1 MDIAIRM
8 STMKEVFDNY
18 AQRVAALQKSKN
30 PFARGVA
37 WVEGELVPL
46 HEARIPLM
54 DQGFQ
59 HSDLT
64 YDVPAVWAGRFFRLD
79 DHLDRFQK
87 SCSKMR
93 LRFPIPREQIKKTL
107 VEMVAKS
114 GIRDAFVEIIVTRGL
129 QGIRESVMNNKAPED
144 LKNNLY
150 MFICPYVWVM
160 SPEVQLTGGAAIIAR
175 TVRRTPPGS
184 HDPTIKNLQWGDLT
198 RGMIEAYDRGATY
211 AFLTDGDANITEG
224 SGFNIVFIK
233 DGILYTADRGVL
245 EGITRKSV
253 FDAARA
259 NNIEIRIEI
268 VPVSLAY
275 DCDELFMCTT
285 AGGIM
290 PITSLDGQPVKDGRL
305 GPITKVI
312 WQEYWSMH
320 WSDEYSFAID
330 YSVSKIEKVE
340 DATPS
345 AISDRSTTSIEHKMN
360 GLTNGSPSVAVD

>member
-1 MDIAIRM
+1 MA
-8 STMKEVFDNY
+8 TMKDVFDGY
-18 AQRVAALQKSKN
+18 EQRLATLQKSNNK
-30 PFARGVA
+30 FARGVA

-64 YDVPAVWAGRFFRLD
+64 YDVPAVWDGRFFRLD

-87 SCSKMR
+87 SCAKMR
-93 LRFPIPREQIKKTL
+93 LRFPIPREQIRKTL
-107 VEMVAKS
+107 VDMVAQS
-114 GIRDAFVEIIVTRGL
+114 GIQDAFVEIIVTRGMK
-129 QGIRESVMNNKAPED
+129 GVRESLMSGKGPED

-160 SPEVQLTGGAAIIAR
+160 APEIQLTGGSAVVCR

-198 RGMIEAYDRGATY
+198 RGMIEAYDRNATY

-224 SGFNIVFIK
+224 SGFNICFIK
-233 DGILYTADRGVL
+233 DGVLYTADRGVL

-259 NNIEIRIEI
+259 NNVEIRLEV

-275 DCDELFMCTT
+275 ECDELFMCTT

-290 PITSLDGQPVKDGRL
+290 PITSLDGQPVKDGKL
-305 GPITKVI
+305 GPVTKAI
-312 WQEYWSMH
+312 WDEYWAMH
-320 WSDEYSFAID
+320 WRDEFSFSID
-330 YSVSKIEKVE
+330 YSGSSTGTSK
-340 DATPS
+340 TTTLNG
-345 AISDRSTTSIEHKMN
+345 ISNGSTNGVEHKMN
-360 GLTNGSPSVAVD
+360 GLTNGSSKVAVH